1 MVLQEPG
8 QQGAVSVCL
17 RGCKLQGSMKTIQPT
32 VKTLVWLSGAG
43 VRSLWWGL
51 GCYNLE
57 QFLTRLIKIARR
69 RSDHAACFVASSL
82 LSPCKVGAAISSASQ
97 TVHLQANPDHES
109 TSLVS
114 PAINNMVHRDV
125 RHLVPVAVWVRMLQ
139 GGPRRSRFWEV
150 AECWGEPCSP
160 TGNSEARRT
169 CSISELRH
177 CSSGGCFMLSF
188 TEVTL
193 RSRATQQAGCPG
205 SMAVLPCD
213 LTAGCIS
220 ATCNADP
227 WKIQCH
233 LDIKFDN
240 EVLQCMSITF

>member
-69 RSDHAACFVASSL
+69 RSDHAARFVASSL

-125 RHLVPVAVWVRMLQ
+125 RHLVPVAVWVRLLQ
-139 GGPRRSRFWEV
+139 GGPGRSRFWEV

-169 CSISELRH
+169 CSFNQWTQALLLRRLLH
-177 CSSGGCFMLSF
+177 
-188 TEVTL
+188 
-193 RSRATQQAGCPG
+193 
-205 SMAVLPCD
+205 AVLHRGYFAEQSHTTSRLPWEH
-213 LTAGCIS
+213 GS
-220 ATCNADP
+220 AAMRSNCRLHF
-227 WKIQCH
+227 CH
-233 LDIKFDN
+233 L
-240 EVLQCMSITF
+240 QCRPLENTVSSWH